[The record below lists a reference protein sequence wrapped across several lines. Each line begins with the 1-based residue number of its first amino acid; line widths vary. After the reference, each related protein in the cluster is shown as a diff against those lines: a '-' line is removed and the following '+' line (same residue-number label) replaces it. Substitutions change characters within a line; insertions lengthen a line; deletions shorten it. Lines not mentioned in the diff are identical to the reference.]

1 MQELSFIIPSAAFF
15 ALFLVLVATVVS
27 RKKSKLSLVS
37 EVVMSDK
44 SFYAVRLEG
53 EDFLFLK
60 DETSVKF
67 IDSLDEVEDFA
78 VLNLY
83 DMKNPKVCDETLE
96 IPDHEKA
103 S

>member
-1 MQELSFIIPSAAFF
+1 MQELSYIIPGAA
-15 ALFLVLVATVVS
+15 LCVLSLVLIATVIL

-37 EVVMSDK
+37 EVKVNDK

-83 DMKNPKVCDETLE
+83 DMQNPKISDETLE